1 MVGVCGARDYG
12 QITNKNNIMTPNDFI
27 SKKENDTGLL
37 FEKWSLTQL
46 CTYMGEYAKLVS
58 SSNDI
63 HDVSYFSD
71 IYVTFDEDD
80 GSVGTAFDNKE
91 RAERDAVETCSGLM
105 TMRLIHGK

>member
-1 MVGVCGARDYG
+1 ME
-12 QITNKNNIMTPNDFI
+12 TPHLDKTI
-27 SKKENDTGLL
+27 EQLKGLAERVPVKEVT
-37 FEKWSLTQL
+37 EKLQ
-46 CTYMGEYAKLVS
+46 EYKAIKEALSIHSVS
-58 SSNDI
+58 
-63 HDVSYFSD
+63 HFSE